1 MRTVPLQTRGI
12 NVDQNCGPPPHIH
25 SLTRSVDRRSWL
37 QASKQASKQ
46 CGSSHLDSLVLAAR
60 DQVVLARRT
69 PIDAIDL
76 GVVGRD
82 ERQRRCL
89 FLHVRTQVRASNQ
102 CRRWIMAS
110 QHRGSSSARVARHVR
125 ECPTREPHR
134 CDTRRVRWRCV
145 DSSVSASLP
154 RSTSRRSWSLRAA
167 WAFVRP
173 TDECWCRLST
183 SQSTHANTHT
193 TMRERDRY
201 VSDSVIARTHAL
213 DESTVRCCYQIDS
226 NSSHERVFSVCR
238 GTFDGS
244 PTSSASSA
252 SRYQAVD
259 INWYRTVNELAQTQD
274 TAFEQLQCP
283 IAAVDCCSIEMGAH
297 AIE

>member
-1 MRTVPLQTRGI
+1 M
-12 NVDQNCGPPPHIH
+12 
-25 SLTRSVDRRSWL
+25 
-37 QASKQASKQ
+37 
-46 CGSSHLDSLVLAAR
+46 
-60 DQVVLARRT
+60 LARRT

-89 FLHVRTQVRASNQ
+89 FLHVRTQVQVRESNQ
-102 CRRWIMAS
+102 CHRWIMAS

-125 ECPTREPHR
+125 ECPTREPRR

-226 NSSHERVFSVCR
+226 NSSHERVFGVCR
-238 GTFDGS
+238 GSFGGS
-244 PTSSASSA
+244 PTSSAPAA

-259 INWYRTVNELAQTQD
+259 INCSRRKNTV
-274 TAFEQLQCP
+274 P
-283 IAAVDCCSIEMGAH
+283 
-297 AIE
+297 